1 MYLIDANIFLEVEL
15 GQKKGEYARKLLKR
29 FENGELSGYIS
40 DFHIDAI
47 VIVMENYDKTGKE
60 IAIFLSSLLK
70 YRGLSIIEIS
80 LSSKI
85 NTTKIMD
92 MYDLDF
98 DDALICQCMKE
109 RNLKEL
115 ISYDTHFD
123 KIDFIDR
130 ITPDK
135 LI

>member
-15 GQKKGEYARKLLKR
+15 GQKKGEHAKKLLKR
-29 FENGELSGYIS
+29 FENGELSGYIT

-47 VIVMENYDKTGKE
+47 VIVMENYDKTSKE

-85 NTTKIMD
+85 NATGIMD
-92 MYDLDF
+92 MYNLDF
-98 DDALICQCMKE
+98 DDALIFQCMKE
-109 RNLKEL
+109 KNLVGL
-115 ISYDTHFD
+115 ISYDAHFD

>member
-15 GQKKGEYARKLLKR
+15 GQKKGEPSRRLLKR
-29 FENGELSGYIS
+29 FENGELEGYIT

-47 VIVMENYDKTGKE
+47 VIVMENYNKTGKE

-70 YRGLSIIEIS
+70 YSGLSIIEIS

-85 NTTKIMD
+85 NSTEIMD

-98 DDALICQCMKE
+98 DDALICQSMKE
-109 RNLKEL
+109 KNLKKL
-115 ISYDTHFD
+115 ISYDSHFD
-123 KIDFIDR
+123 NLNFIDR

>member
-1 MYLIDANIFLEVEL
+1 M
-15 GQKKGEYARKLLKR
+15 KR

-70 YRGLSIIEIS
+70 YSGLSIIEIS

-109 RNLKEL
+109 RNLKML

-123 KIDFIDR
+123 KIDFIER

>member
-1 MYLIDANIFLEVEL
+1 
-15 GQKKGEYARKLLKR
+15 
-29 FENGELSGYIS
+29 
-40 DFHIDAI
+40 
-47 VIVMENYDKTGKE
+47 MENYDKTGKE

-70 YRGLSIIEIS
+70 YSGLSIIEIS

-85 NTTKIMD
+85 NSTEIMD
-92 MYDLDF
+92 MYNLDF

-109 RNLKEL
+109 KNLKKL
-115 ISYDTHFD
+115 ISYDAHFD
-123 KIDFIDR
+123 NMNFIDR

>member
-15 GQKKGEYARKLLKR
+15 GQKKGEPAKKLLKR

-92 MYDLDF
+92 LYDLDF

-109 RNLKEL
+109 RNLKYL

>member
-15 GQKKGEYARKLLKR
+15 GQKKGEPARKLLKR

-92 MYDLDF
+92 LYDLDF

-109 RNLKEL
+109 RNLKDL

>member
-15 GQKKGEYARKLLKR
+15 GQEKGKDARKLLKR
-29 FENGELSGYIS
+29 FEKGELIGYIT

-47 VIVMENYDKTGKE
+47 VIVMENYKKTGKD

-70 YRGLSIIEIS
+70 YRGLAIVETS
-80 LSSKI
+80 LASKI
-85 NTTKIMD
+85 NTTEIMD
-92 MYDLDF
+92 AYDLDF
-98 DDALICQCMKE
+98 DDALACQCMKE
-109 RNLKEL
+109 KNLKLL
-115 ISYDTHFD
+115 ISYDADFD
-123 KIDFIDR
+123 NIDFIER

>member
-1 MYLIDANIFLEVEL
+1 
-15 GQKKGEYARKLLKR
+15 
-29 FENGELSGYIS
+29 
-40 DFHIDAI
+40 
-47 VIVMENYDKTGKE
+47 
-60 IAIFLSSLLK
+60 
-70 YRGLSIIEIS
+70 
-80 LSSKI
+80 
-85 NTTKIMD
+85 MD

-109 RNLKEL
+109 RNLKVL

>member
-15 GQKKGEYARKLLKR
+15 GQKKGEPARKLLKR
-29 FENGELSGYIS
+29 FENGELTGYIT

-47 VIVMENYDKTGKE
+47 VIVMENYNKTGKD

-70 YRGLSIIEIS
+70 YSGLSIIDIS

-85 NTTKIMD
+85 NSTEIME

-109 RNLKEL
+109 KNLKKL
-115 ISYDTHFD
+115 ISYDAHFD
-123 KIDFIDR
+123 KIGFIDR
-130 ITPDK
+130 LTPDK

>member
-15 GQKKGEYARKLLKR
+15 GQKKGEPARKLLKR

-70 YRGLSIIEIS
+70 YSGLSIIEIS

-109 RNLKEL
+109 RNLKML

-123 KIDFIDR
+123 KIDFIER

>member
-15 GQKKGEYARKLLKR
+15 GQKKGEPSIRLLKR
-29 FENGELSGYIS
+29 FENGELEGYIT

-70 YRGLSIIEIS
+70 YSGLSIIEIC

-85 NTTKIMD
+85 NSTEIMD
-92 MYDLDF
+92 KYDLDF
-98 DDALICQCMKE
+98 DDALICQSMKE
-109 RNLKEL
+109 KNLKKL
-115 ISYDTHFD
+115 ISYDSHFD
-123 KIDFIDR
+123 NLNFIDR

>member
-15 GQKKGEYARKLLKR
+15 GQKRGEHALKLLKR
-29 FENGELSGYIS
+29 FENGELSGYIT

-85 NTTKIMD
+85 NATEIMD
-92 MYDLDF
+92 KYNLDF
-98 DDALICQCMKE
+98 DDAIIFQCMKE
-109 RNLKEL
+109 KNLVGL
-115 ISYDTHFD
+115 ISFDTHFD

>member
-15 GQKKGEYARKLLKR
+15 GQKKGEPARKLLKK
-29 FENGELSGYIS
+29 FENGELTGYIT

-47 VIVMENYDKTGKE
+47 VIVMENYNKTGKD

-70 YRGLSIIEIS
+70 YSGLSIIYIS

-85 NTTKIMD
+85 NSTEIME

-109 RNLKEL
+109 KNLKRL
-115 ISYDTHFD
+115 ISYDAHFD
-123 KIDFIDR
+123 KISFIDR
-130 ITPDK
+130 LTPDK

>member
-15 GQKKGEYARKLLKR
+15 GQKKGEPSRRLLKR
-29 FENGELSGYIS
+29 FENGELEGYIT

-70 YRGLSIIEIS
+70 YSGLSIIEIS

-85 NTTKIMD
+85 NSTEIMD

-98 DDALICQCMKE
+98 DDALICQSMKE
-109 RNLKEL
+109 KNLKKL
-115 ISYDTHFD
+115 ISYDSHFD
-123 KIDFIDR
+123 NLNFIDR

>member
-15 GQKKGEYARKLLKR
+15 GQEKGKHAKKLLKR
-29 FENGELSGYIS
+29 FENGEVSGHIT

-47 VIVMENYDKTGKE
+47 VIVMENYHKTGKE

-85 NTTKIMD
+85 NATEIMD
-92 MYDLDF
+92 NYNLDF
-98 DDALICQCMKE
+98 DDSLICQCMIEK
-109 RNLKEL
+109 NLKKL
-115 ISYDTHFD
+115 ISYDSDFD
-123 KIDFIDR
+123 KIDFINR
-130 ITPDK
+130 VTPEK

>member
-15 GQKKGEYARKLLKR
+15 GQEKGKDARKLLKR
-29 FENGELSGYIS
+29 FERGDLAGYIT

-47 VIVMENYDKTGKE
+47 VIVMENYKKTGKE

-70 YRGLSIIEIS
+70 YRGLSIAETS
-80 LSSKI
+80 LASKI
-85 NTTKIMD
+85 NAAQIMVMD
-92 MYDLDF
+92 HLDF
-98 DDALICQCMKE
+98 DDALAYQSMKE
-109 RNLKEL
+109 KNLKKI
-115 ISYDTHFD
+115 ISYDADFD
-123 KIDFIDR
+123 KIDSIKR

>member
-15 GQKKGEYARKLLKR
+15 GQKKGEHARKLLKR

-70 YRGLSIIEIS
+70 YGGLSIIEIS

>member
-29 FENGELSGYIS
+29 FDNGELTGYIT

-70 YRGLSIIEIS
+70 YRGLSIINIS

-85 NTTKIMD
+85 NSTELMD
-92 MYDLDF
+92 LYDLDF

-109 RNLKEL
+109 KNLKKL

-123 KIDFIDR
+123 NMTFIER

>member
-15 GQKKGEYARKLLKR
+15 GQKKGEHARKLLKR

-123 KIDFIDR
+123 KLDFIDR
-130 ITPDK
+130 ITPEK